1 MLLRFA
7 SRGGPGV
14 IGSSGCGPEDVGIL
28 QHEERRFLM
37 ECCRWSVCASDVWR
51 RWRLLLVSSGLAAI
65 CWSWASVMTAARPAV
80 DEPVA
85 SYVELAPVV
94 VKQVKQRHPF
104 VGTATANRRS
114 VVGSAVDGRVE
125 TVSFREGDRV
135 DFAPVVNAESSP
147 ASSRL
152 HGPALVQLRTGT
164 VELELEG
171 EKAELKYRQ
180 QAQLQL
186 QQQLPAELK
195 QAEAHLA
202 AAEARSRNAQSRY
215 ARTERL
221 YRESQTATKEELD
234 EADSALRVAQ
244 QTEIASRSARQQI
257 EATRESRL
265 AQAAATV
272 SVQREKVRRVQDIL
286 QKYTIRAPFA
296 GYVTRLHTEVGAWI
310 KKGDPIIE
318 VIELDP
324 IEIHTFV
331 PEKFIDR
338 LQPGDHA
345 VSLRFEALP
354 KRSFQAVITR
364 LVPQADPRSRTF
376 PVKLEVENKGFQI
389 KAGMLARVELAVGQ
403 QKGLWVEK
411 DALVLKSGVRYV
423 IVADVTPRAHRFK
436 ARQVKIAVGL
446 TAGKLVEVIGDLSER
461 DRVVVSGNERLAGG
475 EFLTDQA
482 PRRKPLD

>member
-1 MLLRFA
+1 
-7 SRGGPGV
+7 
-14 IGSSGCGPEDVGIL
+14 
-28 QHEERRFLM
+28 M
-37 ECCRWSVCASDVWR
+37 ECCSWSVSLSGVWR
-51 RWRLLLVSSGLAAI
+51 RWPVWLISSSLAMV

-80 DEPVA
+80 DEPTA
-85 SYVELAPVV
+85 NYVEISPVV
-94 VKQVKQRHPF
+94 VKQVRQTHPF
-104 VGTATANRRS
+104 VGTATAHRVS

-125 TVSFREGDRV
+125 TVTFREGDRV
-135 DFAPVVNAESSP
+135 DFVADVNAESSP
-147 ASSRL
+147 AVAL
-152 HGPALVQLRTGT
+152 APALVQLRTGT

-171 EKAELKYRQ
+171 EKAELNYRQ

-195 QAEAHLA
+195 QAAAKLA
-202 AAEARSRNAQSRY
+202 AAEARSRNAESRY
-215 ARTERL
+215 TRTERL

-234 EADSALRVAQ
+234 EADSDLRVAR
-244 QTEIASRSARQQI
+244 QTEIAASSARQQI

-272 SVQREKVRRVQDIL
+272 SVQREKVRRLQDIL
-286 QKYTIRAPFA
+286 QKYTIRAPFG
-296 GYVTRLHTEVGAWI
+296 GYVTKLHTEVGAWI
-310 KKGDPIIE
+310 KQGDPIVE

-338 LQPGDHA
+338 LQSGDRA
-345 VSLRFEALP
+345 VSLKFEALP

-403 QKGLWVEK
+403 QAGLWVDK

-423 IVADVTPRAHRFK
+423 IVADATSRDHRFK
-436 ARQVKIAVGL
+436 ARQVPISVGV
-446 TAGKLVEVIGDLSER
+446 TDGNLVEVIGDLSDG

-475 EFLTDQA
+475 ELLTDQA
-482 PRRKPLD
+482 PRRKKAE

>member
-1 MLLRFA
+1 
-7 SRGGPGV
+7 
-14 IGSSGCGPEDVGIL
+14 
-28 QHEERRFLM
+28 M
-37 ECCRWSVCASDVWR
+37 ECCSWSVYLSGVWR
-51 RWRLLLVSSGLAAI
+51 RWRVLLVSCSLAVV
-65 CWSWASVMTAARPAV
+65 CWSSASVMIAARPAA
-80 DEPVA
+80 DEPTA
-85 SYVELAPVV
+85 SYVELSPVV
-94 VKQVKQRHPF
+94 VKQVQQRHPF
-104 VGTATANRRS
+104 VGTATAHRIS

-125 TVSFREGDRV
+125 AVSFREGDQV
-135 DFAPVVNAESSP
+135 AFAPAGKAAASPTESS
-147 ASSRL
+147 SVVSRVQ
-152 HGPALVQLRTGT
+152 GPALVQLRTGT
-164 VELELEG
+164 VQLELEG

-195 QAEAHLA
+195 QAEAKLA

-215 ARTERL
+215 TRTERL

-234 EADSALRVAQ
+234 EADSDLRVAR
-244 QTEIASRSARQQI
+244 QTEIAASSARQQI

-272 SVQREKVRRVQDIL
+272 SVQREKVRRLEDIL

-296 GYVTRLHTEVGAWI
+296 GYVTKLYTEVGAWI
-310 KKGDPIIE
+310 KQGDPIVE

-338 LQPGDHA
+338 LQPGDQA
-345 VSLRFEALP
+345 VSLKFEALP
-354 KRSFQAVITR
+354 KRTFQAVITR

-403 QKGLWVEK
+403 QAGRWVDK

-423 IVADVTPRAHRFK
+423 IVADVTNHEHRFK
-436 ARQVKIAVGL
+436 ARQVPISVGL
-446 TAGKLVEVIGDLSER
+446 TDGNLVEVIGDLSDR
-461 DRVVVSGNERLAGG
+461 DQVVVSGNERLAGG
-475 EFLTDQA
+475 ELLTDQA
-482 PRRKPLD
+482 PRRKQAD

>member
-1 MLLRFA
+1 M
-7 SRGGPGV
+7 V
-14 IGSSGCGPEDVGIL
+14 
-28 QHEERRFLM
+28 
-37 ECCRWSVCASDVWR
+37 
-51 RWRLLLVSSGLAAI
+51 

-80 DEPVA
+80 DEPTA
-85 SYVELAPVV
+85 NYVEISPVV
-94 VKQVKQRHPF
+94 VKQVRQTHPF
-104 VGTATANRRS
+104 VGTATAHRVS

-135 DFAPVVNAESSP
+135 DFVADVNAESSP
-147 ASSRL
+147 AGAL
-152 HGPALVQLRTGT
+152 APALVQLRTGT

-171 EKAELKYRQ
+171 EKAELNYRQ

-195 QAEAHLA
+195 QAAAKLA
-202 AAEARSRNAQSRY
+202 AAEARSRNAESRY
-215 ARTERL
+215 TRTERL

-234 EADSALRVAQ
+234 EADSDLRVAR
-244 QTEIASRSARQQI
+244 QTEIAASSARQQI

-272 SVQREKVRRVQDIL
+272 SVQREKVRRLQDIL
-286 QKYTIRAPFA
+286 QKYTIRAPFG
-296 GYVTRLHTEVGAWI
+296 GYVTKLHTEVGAWI
-310 KKGDPIIE
+310 KQGDPIVE

-338 LQPGDHA
+338 LQSGDRA
-345 VSLRFEALP
+345 VSLKFEALP

-403 QKGLWVEK
+403 QAGLWVDK

-423 IVADVTPRAHRFK
+423 IVADATSRDHRFK
-436 ARQVKIAVGL
+436 ARQVPISVGV
-446 TAGKLVEVIGDLSER
+446 TDGNLVEVIGDLSDG

-475 EFLTDQA
+475 ELLTDQA
-482 PRRKPLD
+482 PRRKKAE

>member
-1 MLLRFA
+1 M
-7 SRGGPGV
+7 V
-14 IGSSGCGPEDVGIL
+14 
-28 QHEERRFLM
+28 
-37 ECCRWSVCASDVWR
+37 
-51 RWRLLLVSSGLAAI
+51 

-80 DEPVA
+80 DEPTA
-85 SYVELAPVV
+85 NYVEISPVV
-94 VKQVKQRHPF
+94 VKQVRQTHPF
-104 VGTATANRRS
+104 VGTATAHRVS

-135 DFAPVVNAESSP
+135 DFVADVNAESSP
-147 ASSRL
+147 AGAL
-152 HGPALVQLRTGT
+152 APALVQLRTGT

-171 EKAELKYRQ
+171 EKAELNYRQ

-195 QAEAHLA
+195 QATAKLA
-202 AAEARSRNAQSRY
+202 AAEARSRNAESRY
-215 ARTERL
+215 TRTERL

-234 EADSALRVAQ
+234 EADSDLRVAR
-244 QTEIASRSARQQI
+244 QTEIAASSARQQI

-272 SVQREKVRRVQDIL
+272 SVQREKVRRLQDIL
-286 QKYTIRAPFA
+286 QKYTIRAPFG
-296 GYVTRLHTEVGAWI
+296 GYVTKLHTEVGAWI
-310 KKGDPIIE
+310 KQGDPIVE

-338 LQPGDHA
+338 LQSGDRA
-345 VSLRFEALP
+345 VSLKFEALP

-403 QKGLWVEK
+403 QAGLWVDK

-423 IVADVTPRAHRFK
+423 IVADATSRDHRFK
-436 ARQVKIAVGL
+436 ARQVPISVGV
-446 TAGKLVEVIGDLSER
+446 TDGNLVEVIGDLSDG

-475 EFLTDQA
+475 ELLTDQA
-482 PRRKPLD
+482 PRRKKAE

>member
-1 MLLRFA
+1 
-7 SRGGPGV
+7 
-14 IGSSGCGPEDVGIL
+14 
-28 QHEERRFLM
+28 M
-37 ECCRWSVCASDVWR
+37 ECCRWSVHVSGVWR
-51 RWRLLLVSSGLAAI
+51 RWRFLLVSSVLATV
-65 CWSWASVMTAARPAV
+65 CWSWAAVMTAARPVAE
-80 DEPVA
+80 EPA
-85 SYVELAPVV
+85 ADFVELAPVL

-104 VGTATANRRS
+104 VGTATAHRIS

-135 DFAPVVNAESSP
+135 EFAPVVKTESSTL
-147 ASSRL
+147 STSWR
-152 HGPALVQLRTGT
+152 GPALVQLRTGT
-164 VELELEG
+164 VQLELEG

-195 QAEAHLA
+195 QAEAKLA
-202 AAEARSRNAQSRY
+202 AAEARSRNAQSRFT
-215 ARTERL
+215 RTERL

-234 EADSALRVAQ
+234 EADSDLRVAR
-244 QTEIASRSARQQI
+244 QTEIAARSARQQI
-257 EATRESRL
+257 EVTRESRL

-272 SVQREKVRRVQDIL
+272 SVQREKVRRLEDIL

-296 GYVTRLHTEVGAWI
+296 GYVTKLYTEVGAWI
-310 KKGDPIIE
+310 KQGDPIVE

-338 LQPGDHA
+338 LQPGDRA
-345 VSLRFEALP
+345 VSLKFEALP
-354 KRSFQAVITR
+354 KRTFQAVITR

-389 KAGMLARVELAVGQ
+389 KAGMLARLELAVGQ
-403 QKGLWVEK
+403 QKGLWVDK

-423 IVADVTPRAHRFK
+423 IVADATTRAHRFK
-436 ARQVKIAVGL
+436 ARQVKITVGL
-446 TAGKLVEVIGDLSER
+446 NDGNLVEVTGDLSER

-475 EFLTDQA
+475 EFLTDRA
-482 PRRKPLD
+482 PRRKRAE

>member
-1 MLLRFA
+1 
-7 SRGGPGV
+7 
-14 IGSSGCGPEDVGIL
+14 
-28 QHEERRFLM
+28 M
-37 ECCRWSVCASDVWR
+37 ECCSWSVSLSGVWR
-51 RWRLLLVSSGLAAI
+51 RWPVWLISSSLAMV

-80 DEPVA
+80 DEPTA
-85 SYVELAPVV
+85 NYGEISPVV
-94 VKQVKQRHPF
+94 VKQVRQTHPF
-104 VGTATANRRS
+104 VGTATAHRVS

-135 DFAPVVNAESSP
+135 DFVADVNAESSP
-147 ASSRL
+147 AGAL
-152 HGPALVQLRTGT
+152 APALVQLRTGT

-195 QAEAHLA
+195 QAAAKLA
-202 AAEARSRNAQSRY
+202 AAEARSRNAESRY
-215 ARTERL
+215 TRTERL

-234 EADSALRVAQ
+234 EADSDLRVAR
-244 QTEIASRSARQQI
+244 QTEIAASSARQQI

-272 SVQREKVRRVQDIL
+272 SVQREKVRRLQDIL
-286 QKYTIRAPFA
+286 QKYTIRAPFG
-296 GYVTRLHTEVGAWI
+296 GYVTKLHTEVGAWI
-310 KKGDPIIE
+310 KQGDPIVE

-338 LQPGDHA
+338 LQSGDRA
-345 VSLRFEALP
+345 VSLKFEALP

-403 QKGLWVEK
+403 QAGLWVDK

-423 IVADVTPRAHRFK
+423 IVADATSREHRFK
-436 ARQVKIAVGL
+436 ARQVPISVGV
-446 TAGKLVEVIGDLSER
+446 TDGNLVEGIGDLSDG

-475 EFLTDQA
+475 ELLTDQA
-482 PRRKPLD
+482 PRRKKAE

>member
-1 MLLRFA
+1 
-7 SRGGPGV
+7 
-14 IGSSGCGPEDVGIL
+14 
-28 QHEERRFLM
+28 M
-37 ECCRWSVCASDVWR
+37 ECCSWSVSLSGVWR
-51 RWRLLLVSSGLAAI
+51 RWPVWLISSSLAMV

-80 DEPVA
+80 DEPTA
-85 SYVELAPVV
+85 NYVEISPVV
-94 VKQVKQRHPF
+94 VKQVRQTHPF
-104 VGTATANRRS
+104 VGTATAHRVS

-135 DFAPVVNAESSP
+135 DFVADVNAESSP
-147 ASSRL
+147 AGAL
-152 HGPALVQLRTGT
+152 APALVQLRTGT

-171 EKAELKYRQ
+171 EKAELNYRQ

-195 QAEAHLA
+195 QAAAKLA
-202 AAEARSRNAQSRY
+202 AAEARSRNAESRY
-215 ARTERL
+215 TRTERL

-234 EADSALRVAQ
+234 EADSDLRVAR
-244 QTEIASRSARQQI
+244 QTEIAASSARQQI

-272 SVQREKVRRVQDIL
+272 SVQREKVRRLQDIL
-286 QKYTIRAPFA
+286 QKYTIRAPFG
-296 GYVTRLHTEVGAWI
+296 GYVTKLHTEVGAWI
-310 KKGDPIIE
+310 KQGDPIVE

-338 LQPGDHA
+338 LQSGDRA
-345 VSLRFEALP
+345 VSLKFEALP

-403 QKGLWVEK
+403 QAGLWVDK

-423 IVADVTPRAHRFK
+423 IVADATSRDHRFK
-436 ARQVKIAVGL
+436 ARQVPISVGV
-446 TAGKLVEVIGDLSER
+446 TDGNLVEVIGDLSDG

-475 EFLTDQA
+475 ELLTDQA
-482 PRRKPLD
+482 PRRKKAE

>member
-1 MLLRFA
+1 M
-7 SRGGPGV
+7 V
-14 IGSSGCGPEDVGIL
+14 
-28 QHEERRFLM
+28 
-37 ECCRWSVCASDVWR
+37 
-51 RWRLLLVSSGLAAI
+51 

-80 DEPVA
+80 DEPTA
-85 SYVELAPVV
+85 NYVEITPVV
-94 VKQVKQRHPF
+94 VKQVRQTHPF
-104 VGTATANRRS
+104 VGTATAHRVS

-135 DFAPVVNAESSP
+135 DFVADVNAESSP
-147 ASSRL
+147 AGAL
-152 HGPALVQLRTGT
+152 APALVQLRTGT

-195 QAEAHLA
+195 QAAAKLA
-202 AAEARSRNAQSRY
+202 AAEARSRNAESRY
-215 ARTERL
+215 TRTERL

-234 EADSALRVAQ
+234 EADSDLRVAR
-244 QTEIASRSARQQI
+244 QTEIAASSARQQI

-272 SVQREKVRRVQDIL
+272 SVQREKVRRLQDIL
-286 QKYTIRAPFA
+286 QKYTIRAPFG
-296 GYVTRLHTEVGAWI
+296 GYVTKLHTEVGAWI
-310 KKGDPIIE
+310 KQGDPIVE

-338 LQPGDHA
+338 LQSGDRA
-345 VSLRFEALP
+345 VSLKFEALP

-403 QKGLWVEK
+403 QAGLWVDK

-423 IVADVTPRAHRFK
+423 IVADATSRDHRFK
-436 ARQVKIAVGL
+436 ARQVPISVGV
-446 TAGKLVEVIGDLSER
+446 TDGNLVEVIGDLSDG

-475 EFLTDQA
+475 ELLTDQA
-482 PRRKPLD
+482 PRRKKAE

>member
-1 MLLRFA
+1 
-7 SRGGPGV
+7 
-14 IGSSGCGPEDVGIL
+14 
-28 QHEERRFLM
+28 M
-37 ECCRWSVCASDVWR
+37 ECCSWSVSLSGVWR
-51 RWRLLLVSSGLAAI
+51 RWPVWLISSSLAMV

-80 DEPVA
+80 DEPTA
-85 SYVELAPVV
+85 NYVEITPVV
-94 VKQVKQRHPF
+94 VKQVRQTHPF
-104 VGTATANRRS
+104 VGTATAHRVS

-135 DFAPVVNAESSP
+135 DFVADVNAESSP
-147 ASSRL
+147 AVAL
-152 HGPALVQLRTGT
+152 APALVQLRTGT

-171 EKAELKYRQ
+171 EKAELNYRQ

-195 QAEAHLA
+195 QAAAKLA
-202 AAEARSRNAQSRY
+202 AAEARSRNAESRY
-215 ARTERL
+215 TRTERL

-234 EADSALRVAQ
+234 EADSDLRVAR
-244 QTEIASRSARQQI
+244 QTEIAASSARQQI

-272 SVQREKVRRVQDIL
+272 SVQREKVRRLQDIL
-286 QKYTIRAPFA
+286 QKYTIRAPFG
-296 GYVTRLHTEVGAWI
+296 GYVTKLHTEVGAWI
-310 KKGDPIIE
+310 KQGDPIVE

-338 LQPGDHA
+338 LQSGDRA
-345 VSLRFEALP
+345 VSLKFEALP

-403 QKGLWVEK
+403 QAGLWVDK

-423 IVADVTPRAHRFK
+423 IVADATSRDHRFK
-436 ARQVKIAVGL
+436 ARQVPISVGV
-446 TAGKLVEVIGDLSER
+446 TDGNLVEVIGDLSDG

-475 EFLTDQA
+475 ELLTDQA
-482 PRRKPLD
+482 PRRKKAE